1 MANTYANEVAGLGT
15 SPTTKLDGGV
25 HGGRIRRFRAS
36 FTMAAQASGDTITLA
51 VVPAGYRF
59 AYGIINASATMGGTA
74 TVAIGTASSSGKY
87 RAAAVFTAAAPTLF
101 GVNTAAD
108 DDALTDAETVILTV
122 GAASLP
128 GSGTAYVDL
137 YYSAP

>member
-15 SPTTKLDGGV
+15 SPTTKLNGGV

-51 VVPAGYRF
+51 VVPAGYAF
-59 AYGIINASATMGGTA
+59 AYGIINASATMGAAA
-74 TVAIGTASSSGKY
+74 TVAIGTASSAGKY

-108 DDALTDAETVILTV
+108 DNALTAEETVILTIAV
-122 GAASLP
+122 AALP
-128 GSGTAYVDL
+128 GAGTAYVDL

>member
-15 SPTTKLDGGV
+15 SPTTKLNGGV

-51 VVPAGYRF
+51 VVPAGYAF
-59 AYGIINASATMGGTA
+59 AYGIINASATMGAAA
-74 TVAIGTASSSGKY
+74 TVAIGTASSAGKY

-108 DDALTDAETVILTV
+108 DDALTAEETVILTIAV
-122 GAASLP
+122 AALP
-128 GSGTAYVDL
+128 GAGTAYVDL

>member
-1 MANTYANEVAGLGT
+1 MANTYANEVAALGT
-15 SPTTKLDGGV
+15 TPTTKTDGGIQ
-25 HGGRIRRFRAS
+25 GGTIRRFRAS

-51 VVPAGYRF
+51 VVPPGYRF
-59 AYGIINASATMGGTA
+59 AYGIINASATMGASA

-108 DDALTDAETVILTV
+108 DDALTASETVILTIAV
-122 GAASLP
+122 AALP

>member
-59 AYGIINASATMGGTA
+59 AYGIINASATMGASA

-108 DDALTDAETVILTV
+108 DDALTDAETVILTIAV
-122 GAASLP
+122 AALP